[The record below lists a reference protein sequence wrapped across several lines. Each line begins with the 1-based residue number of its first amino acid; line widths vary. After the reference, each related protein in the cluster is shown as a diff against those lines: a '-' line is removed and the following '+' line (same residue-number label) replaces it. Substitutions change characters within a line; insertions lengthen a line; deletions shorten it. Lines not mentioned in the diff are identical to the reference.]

1 MADITVPIAIR
12 DLVVSDLDGMG
23 WSGSP
28 SHLSSVR
35 AELGRVASGAVE
47 YLAACTAS
55 DLPVG
60 KLGIDY
66 ALAADAGTIYQAA
79 VHPALQSC
87 GIGTLLVG
95 AAERRILARGRSWS
109 ELAVEH
115 DNPRARAL
123 YERLGYRAYGDKR
136 EEWDAEGADGVT
148 VRHATMCT
156 VMRKTLSTS
165 STR

>member
-12 DLVVSDLDGMG
+12 DLVTSDLDGMG

-28 SHLSSVR
+28 SHLSAVR
-35 AELGRVASGAVE
+35 AELSRVASGAVE

-66 ALAADAGTIYQAA
+66 ALTDDAGTIYQAA

-95 AAERRILARGRSWS
+95 AAEQRILARSQLLRAGR
-109 ELAVEH
+109 
-115 DNPRARAL
+115 
-123 YERLGYRAYGDKR
+123 
-136 EEWDAEGADGVT
+136 
-148 VRHATMCT
+148 
-156 VMRKTLSTS
+156 
-165 STR
+165 

>member
-1 MADITVPIAIR
+1 MAEISVPITVR
-12 DLVVSDLDGMG
+12 DLVPSDLEDIG

-35 AELGRVASGAVE
+35 AELGRIASGAVE
-47 YLAACTAS
+47 YLAACAAS

-66 ALAADAGTIYQAA
+66 AVTADAGTMYQAA

-95 AAERRILARGRSWS
+95 AAEQRIVARGHRHA

-123 YERLGYRAYGDKR
+123 YERLGYLAYADKHQ
-136 EEWDAEGADGVT
+136 EWDAEGADGAI
-148 VRHATMCT
+148 VRHATLCT
-156 VMRKTLSTS
+156 VLRKPLS
-165 STR
+165 R

>member
-35 AELGRVASGAVE
+35 AELDRVASGAVE

-66 ALAADAGTIYQAA
+66 TLAADAGTIYQAA

-95 AAERRILARGRSWS
+95 AAERRILARGRSW
-109 ELAVEH
+109 
-115 DNPRARAL
+115 
-123 YERLGYRAYGDKR
+123 
-136 EEWDAEGADGVT
+136 
-148 VRHATMCT
+148 
-156 VMRKTLSTS
+156 
-165 STR
+165 

>member
-1 MADITVPIAIR
+1 MANIIVPIAIR
-12 DLVVSDLDGMG
+12 DLVPSDLDGMG

-35 AELGRVASGAVE
+35 AELSRVASGAVE
-47 YLAACTAS
+47 YLAACPAS

-66 ALAADAGTIYQAA
+66 VLTAGAGTIYQAA

-87 GIGTLLVG
+87 GIGTLLVA
-95 AAERRILARGRSWS
+95 AAEQRILARGRSYS
-109 ELAVEH
+109 ELAVEQ

-123 YERLGYRAYGDKR
+123 YERLGYLAYADQR
-136 EEWDAEGADGVT
+136 HEWDAEGVDGSIVRYVT
-148 VRHATMCT
+148 
-156 VMRKTLSTS
+156 
-165 STR
+165 